1 MEYSGETTTEKRLAK
16 CTPIEKNQKREEYLK
31 KTTSTTNI
39 SEVQNEHFFSE

>member
-31 KTTSTTNI
+31 KNDIDDKHIRS
-39 SEVQNEHFFSE
+39 SERTLFF